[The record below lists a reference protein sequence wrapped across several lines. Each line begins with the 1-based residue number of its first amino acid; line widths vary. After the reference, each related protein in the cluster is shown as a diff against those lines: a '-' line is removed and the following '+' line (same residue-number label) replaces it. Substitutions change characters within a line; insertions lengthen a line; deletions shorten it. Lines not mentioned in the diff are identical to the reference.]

1 MAQTF
6 FQASGCI
13 ALPVSGTAVLKETA
27 VEQHKSNKNLM
38 EITENGC
45 NTCLMHLK
53 SICPSASINA
63 KSSGTARGRRMT
75 LEPDQE
81 ISPSGP
87 DWSKIVILRSGLVR
101 VQRYSVDGRRHI
113 LSLVLPGE
121 VIGSNRNDG
130 MTYESVTD
138 CVVCEV
144 DQRAPGT
151 RANNLV
157 GCAVQLYKQQVIQLE
172 RLRWMTWFIGALA
185 AAERICTFL
194 AFAPRFMSKKINA
207 DGSLQLTMQLGRADL
222 ADFLGTTPETI
233 SRVTHKLQDTGIL
246 VIHNAQCFTILDLHR
261 LTEGAHLAL
270 KHDML
275 PFGDSFPSKKA
286 QATKG
291 VGARETSAA
300 HAAKPQEDS
309 FA

>member
-1 MAQTF
+1 
-6 FQASGCI
+6 
-13 ALPVSGTAVLKETA
+13 
-27 VEQHKSNKNLM
+27 
-38 EITENGC
+38 
-45 NTCLMHLK
+45 
-53 SICPSASINA
+53 
-63 KSSGTARGRRMT
+63 MT

-185 AAERICTFL
+185 AEERICTFL
-194 AFAPRFMSKKINA
+194 ALAPRFMSKKINA

-300 HAAKPQEDS
+300 HAAKPQEES